1 VLRCNDERVIYYCCT
16 AKQIAQP
23 DRYVRTDKLPRQ
35 SGGGTDLR
43 CNLSLPL
50 LKTLRADFPASI
62 VVFLVAL
69 PLCLGV
75 ALASGA
81 PLFSGVIAGIVGGI
95 FVGALSK
102 SPLSVS
108 GPAAGLTV
116 IVFGA
121 IEVLPSFEAFLLAVM
136 LAGVI
141 QVALAA
147 TRSGIAAEFVPSSV
161 ITGMLAAIG
170 LILILKQVPHA
181 LGYDGG
187 FEGTFEFVQADG
199 SNTFS
204 SIVTAVREH
213 LSPGAMLIALASL
226 AFLSWWDK
234 ARPKEGPL
242 RFVPGPLVVVLI
254 GVGGNAL
261 LGLIKPSW
269 QLSASH
275 LVQVPIAKNFSEFTS
290 FFATPDFSQIGNG
303 AVWTIALTLAIVAS
317 LESLL
322 SVKAVDELDPQRRS
336 TPKNREMMAQGGGNI
351 ISGLIGGLPITSVIV
366 RSSANVDAGGQSKVS
381 TMLHGAWLLLSVA
394 LIPVLLNLIPLA
406 ALAAVLIATGYKLA
420 KPKLFTERY
429 KQGWTQFV
437 PFVVTIG
444 AILFT
449 DLLIGIVIGMVVGF
463 IFVVVRNF
471 RSAITFV
478 CDDGDCLIRA
488 RRNLYF
494 IHKYELQ
501 KELNQVPDNA
511 NLLIDLSSTSYV
523 DLDNVDVINAFI
535 KGAEYRGI
543 KVTVRGD
550 IAERSAPLINAP
562 TLGIRFA

>member
-1 VLRCNDERVIYYCCT
+1 M
-16 AKQIAQP
+16 A
-23 DRYVRTDKLPRQ
+23 
-35 SGGGTDLR
+35 
-43 CNLSLPL
+43 LPL
-50 LKTLRADFPASI
+50 FKTLRADFPASI

-95 FVGALSK
+95 VVGGLSK

-116 IVFGA
+116 IVFAA
-121 IEVLPSFEAFLLAVM
+121 IERLPTFEAFLLAVM
-136 LAGVI
+136 LGGVL

-147 TRSGIAAEFVPSSV
+147 TRSGVAAEFVPSSV

-170 LILILKQVPHA
+170 IILILKQVPHA
-181 LGYDGG
+181 LGYDGD
-187 FEGTFEFVQADG
+187 FEGSFQFTQEDG
-199 SNTFS
+199 SNTFTA
-204 SIVTAVREH
+204 IVEAIQQH
-213 LSPGAMLIALASL
+213 LSAGAIAIAAVSL
-226 AFLSWWDK
+226 AFLFWWDG

-261 LGLIKPSW
+261 LGIVKPSW
-269 QLSASH
+269 QLGATH
-275 LVQVPIAKNFSEFTS
+275 LVQVPIAKSFGEFTS
-290 FFATPDFSQIGNG
+290 FFATPDFSQIGNA
-303 AVWTIALTLAIVAS
+303 AVWTTAVTLAIVAS

-322 SVKAVDELDPQRRS
+322 SVKAVDELDPQRRT
-336 TPKNREMMAQGGGNI
+336 TPKNWEMMAQGGGNI
-351 ISGLIGGLPITSVIV
+351 VSGLIGGLPVTSVIV
-366 RSSANVDAGGQSKVS
+366 RSSANVDAGAKSKAS
-381 TMLHGAWLLLSVA
+381 TMLHGLFLLLSVA
-394 LIPVLLNLIPLA
+394 LIPTVLNLIPLA
-406 ALAAVLIATGYKLA
+406 ALAAVLIATGYKLT

-449 DLLIGIVIGMVVGF
+449 DLLIGIVIGLAVGF
-463 IFVVVRNF
+463 VFVIARNF

-501 KELNQVPDNA
+501 NELEKVPDNS

-543 KVTVRGD
+543 IITVRGD
-550 IAERSAPLINAP
+550 VAERSAPLINAP
-562 TLGIRFA
+562 IAGIRYA

>member
-1 VLRCNDERVIYYCCT
+1 M
-16 AKQIAQP
+16 
-23 DRYVRTDKLPRQ
+23 
-35 SGGGTDLR
+35 
-43 CNLSLPL
+43 SLPT
-50 LKTLRADFPASI
+50 LKTLRADFPSSV

-95 FVGALSK
+95 VVGGLSK

-116 IVFGA
+116 IVFAA
-121 IEVLPSFEAFLLAVM
+121 IQRLPSFDAFLLAVM

-141 QVALAA
+141 QIALAA
-147 TRSGIAAEFVPSSV
+147 TRTGVAAEYVPSAV

-181 LGYDGG
+181 LGYDGN
-187 FEGTFEFVQADG
+187 FEGSFEFAQEDG
-199 SNTFS
+199 RNTFS
-204 SIVTAVREH
+204 AIMTAIRQH
-213 LSPGAMLIALASL
+213 LSPGAILISLVSL
-226 AFLSWWDK
+226 AFLFWWDK
-234 ARPKEGPL
+234 ARPKNGPL

-254 GVGGNAL
+254 GVGGNLL
-261 LGLIKPSW
+261 LGLIKPNW
-269 QLSASH
+269 QLASSH
-275 LVQVPIAKNFSEFTS
+275 LVRVPIAKSFGEFSS
-290 FFATPDFSQIGNG
+290 FFATPDFAQLGNS
-303 AVWTIALTLAIVAS
+303 AVWTTALTLAIVAS

-322 SVKAVDELDPQRRS
+322 SVKAVDELDPQRRT
-336 TPKNREMMAQGGGNI
+336 TPKNWELMAQGGGNI
-351 ISGLIGGLPITSVIV
+351 ISGLIGGLPVTSVIV
-366 RSSANVDAGGQSKVS
+366 RSSANVDAGAQSKTS

-394 LIPVLLNLIPLA
+394 FIPVLLNLIPLA

-420 KPKLFTERY
+420 KPKLFIERF
-429 KQGWTQFV
+429 KQGWSQFV
-437 PFVVTIG
+437 PFVVTIV

-449 DLLIGIVIGMVVGF
+449 DLLIGIVIGLFIGF
-463 IFVVVRNF
+463 VFVVARNF
-471 RSAITFV
+471 RPAITFV

-501 KELNQVPDNA
+501 KELNRVPDNA

-523 DLDNVDVINAFI
+523 DLDNVDVLNAFI
-535 KGAEYRGI
+535 KGAAYRGI
-543 KVTVRGD
+543 KITLRGD

-562 TLGIRFA
+562 VTGVRFA

>member
-1 VLRCNDERVIYYCCT
+1 
-16 AKQIAQP
+16 
-23 DRYVRTDKLPRQ
+23 
-35 SGGGTDLR
+35 
-43 CNLSLPL
+43 LSLPL
-50 LKTLRADFPASI
+50 FKTLRADFPASI

-95 FVGALSK
+95 VVGGLSK

-116 IVFGA
+116 IVFAA
-121 IEVLPSFEAFLLAVM
+121 IERLPSFEAFLLAVM
-136 LAGVI
+136 LAGII
-141 QVALAA
+141 QLALAA

-181 LGYDGG
+181 LGYDGE
-187 FEGTFEFVQADG
+187 FEGSFEFLRADG
-199 SNTFS
+199 GNTFS
-204 SIVTAVREH
+204 AIITAIRQH
-213 LSPGAMLIALASL
+213 LSPGAILIAFASL
-226 AFLSWWDK
+226 AFLFWWDG
-234 ARPKEGPL
+234 ARPKTGPL

-254 GVGGNAL
+254 GVGGNLL
-261 LGLIKPSW
+261 LGLVRPSW
-269 QLSASH
+269 QLGASH
-275 LVQVPIAKNFSEFTS
+275 LVQVPVATSFGEFTS

-303 AVWTIALTLAIVAS
+303 AVWTVAMTLAIVAS

-322 SVKAVDELDPQRRS
+322 SVKAVDELDPQRRT
-336 TPKNREMMAQGGGNI
+336 TPKNWEMMAQGGGNI
-351 ISGLIGGLPITSVIV
+351 VSGLIGGLPITSVIV
-366 RSSANVDAGGQSKVS
+366 RSSANVDSGGQSKAS
-381 TMLHGAWLLLSVA
+381 TMLHGTWLLLSVA
-394 LIPVLLNLIPLA
+394 LIPVLLNLIPLS

-420 KPKLFTERY
+420 KPKLFFDRY
-429 KQGWTQFV
+429 KQGWTQLV
-437 PFVVTIG
+437 PFVVTIV

-449 DLLIGIVIGMVVGF
+449 DLLVGIVIGLAVGF
-463 IFVVVRNF
+463 VFVVARNF
-471 RSAITFV
+471 RPAITFV

-501 KELNQVPDNA
+501 KALNQVPDNA
-511 NLLIDLSSTSYV
+511 SVLIDLSSTSYV
-523 DLDNVDVINAFI
+523 DLDNVDIINAFI
-535 KGAEYRGI
+535 KGAQYRAVT
-543 KVTVRGD
+543 VTVRGD

-562 TLGIRFA
+562 TSEVRFA

>member
-1 VLRCNDERVIYYCCT
+1 M
-16 AKQIAQP
+16 
-23 DRYVRTDKLPRQ
+23 PRACRLATPADVPTR
-35 SGGGTDLR
+35 GPTLA
-43 CNLSLPL
+43 LPL
-50 LKTLRADFPASI
+50 FKTLRADFPASI

-95 FVGALSK
+95 VVGGLSK

-116 IVFGA
+116 IVFAA
-121 IEVLPSFEAFLLAVM
+121 IERLPSFEAFLLAVM
-136 LAGVI
+136 LGGVL

-170 LILILKQVPHA
+170 IILILKQVPHA
-181 LGYDGG
+181 LGYDGD
-187 FEGTFEFVQADG
+187 FEGSFQFTQEDG
-199 SNTFS
+199 SNTFTA
-204 SIVTAVREH
+204 IVEAIQQH
-213 LSPGAMLIALASL
+213 LSAGAIAIAAVSL
-226 AFLSWWDK
+226 AFLFWWDG

-261 LGLIKPSW
+261 LGIVKPSW
-269 QLSASH
+269 QLGATH
-275 LVQVPIAKNFSEFTS
+275 LVQVPIARSFGEFTS
-290 FFATPDFSQIGNG
+290 FFSTPDFSQIGNA
-303 AVWTIALTLAIVAS
+303 AVWTTAVTLAIVAS

-322 SVKAVDELDPQRRS
+322 SVKAVDELDPQRRT
-336 TPKNREMMAQGGGNI
+336 TPKNWEMMAQGGGNI
-351 ISGLIGGLPITSVIV
+351 VSGLIGGLPVTSVIV
-366 RSSANVDAGGQSKVS
+366 RSSANVDAGAKSKAS
-381 TMLHGAWLLLSVA
+381 TMLHGAFLLLSVA
-394 LIPVLLNLIPLA
+394 LIPTLLNLIPLA
-406 ALAAVLIATGYKLA
+406 ALAAVLIATGYKLT

-449 DLLIGIVIGMVVGF
+449 DLLIGIVIGLAVGF
-463 IFVVVRNF
+463 VFVIARNF

-501 KELNQVPDNA
+501 NELAKVPDNS

-543 KVTVRGD
+543 VVTVRGD
-550 IAERSAPLINAP
+550 VAERSAPLINAP
-562 TLGIRFA
+562 IAGIRYA